1 MSVDVLARCGR
12 SFRLAGRLLPGDT
25 LREAAR
31 LYAFCRAVDD
41 LADEATDPAAARAAL
56 LALRQA
62 ICAGDRTHGPAQPF
76 LLLQASHG
84 LAVRSAVTLI
94 DTVTQDLEP
103 VRLAD
108 EAALM
113 GYAYG
118 AAGTVGEMM
127 YALLGVSTPQALPYA
142 IDLGMAMQLT
152 NIARDVIED
161 AGRGRIYLPATWL
174 PDDVTPGSLPDCAG
188 AVFPAVQRLLENA
201 DRRYRNGA
209 RGFAHLPPRVR
220 PAIRAAARLYE
231 DIGVRILRQGPA
243 YLSAGR
249 CVVPTGRKLVLLV
262 SSLIGAQGPAHQSPY
277 PAALPDVP
285 GARA

>member
-1 MSVDVLARCGR
+1 MSVAILARCGR

-25 LREAAR
+25 LREAAC
-31 LYAFCRAVDD
+31 LYAFCRTVDD
-41 LADEATDPAAARAAL
+41 LADEATDPAAARAEL

-62 ICAGDRTHGPAQPF
+62 IRAGDRTHVPAQSF
-76 LLLQASHG
+76 LQLQASHG
-84 LAVRSAVTLI
+84 LSVRSAVTLI
-94 DTVTQDLEP
+94 DTVTRDLEP

-113 GYAYG
+113 EYAYG

-127 YALLGVSTPQALPYA
+127 CALLGVGTAQTWPYA

-161 AGRGRIYLPATWL
+161 AGRGRIYLPETWL
-174 PDDVTPGSLPDCAG
+174 PDDVTPGTLPECADD
-188 AVFPAVQRLLENA
+188 VFPAVRRLLEHA
-201 DRRYRNGA
+201 ERRYRNGA

-220 PAIRAAARLYE
+220 PAIQAAARLYE
-231 DIGVRILRQGPA
+231 EIGVRILRQGPA

-262 SSLIGAQGPAHQSPY
+262 SCLIGAQRAPHLPPY
-277 PAALPDVP
+277 QAALPDVP
-285 GARA
+285 GAHA

>member
-1 MSVDVLARCGR
+1 VSVAVLARCGR

-25 LREAAR
+25 LVEAAR

-41 LADEATDPAAARAAL
+41 LADEATDMAAARAEL

-62 ICAGDRTHGPAQPF
+62 ICDGDRTHVAAQPF
-76 LLLQASHG
+76 LLLQARHG
-84 LAVRSAVTLI
+84 LSVRSAVTLI
-94 DTVTQDLEP
+94 DTVTQDLAP

-127 YALLGVSTPQALPYA
+127 CALLGVSTAQALPYA

-174 PDDVTPGSLPDCAG
+174 PDDVTPGTLPDCAD
-188 AVFPAVQRLLENA
+188 AVFPAVRRLLEHA
-201 DRRYRNGA
+201 ERRYRNGA

-220 PAIRAAARLYE
+220 PAIQAAAWLYE
-231 DIGVRILRQGPA
+231 EIGVRILRQGPA

-249 CVVPTGRKLVLLV
+249 CVVPTSRKLVLLV
-262 SSLIGAQGPAHQSPY
+262 SCLIGAQRAPHQPPY

-285 GARA
+285 GAHA